1 MHKETAMTDAL
12 NKHTHPADTSGPQDL
27 QANNPRSGTNERDML
42 DRGEQTAPGDSDKA
56 ASRNKP
62 EGDNYSE
69 QDMREN
75 SPQL

>member
-1 MHKETAMTDAL
+1 MTDAL
-12 NKHTHPADTSGPQDL
+12 NRHTHPADTSGPQDL
-27 QANNPRSGTNERDML
+27 QTKGNQRNGTSERDML
-42 DRGEQTAPGDSDKA
+42 AHGRQYAPGDSDKP

>member
-1 MHKETAMTDAL
+1 MTDAL
-12 NKHTHPADTSGPQDL
+12 NKHTHPPDTSGPQDL
-27 QANNPRSGTNERDML
+27 QTEGTARSGTNERDML
-42 DRGEQTAPGDSDKA
+42 DRGKQYAPGDSDKPG
-56 ASRNKP
+56 SRNKP